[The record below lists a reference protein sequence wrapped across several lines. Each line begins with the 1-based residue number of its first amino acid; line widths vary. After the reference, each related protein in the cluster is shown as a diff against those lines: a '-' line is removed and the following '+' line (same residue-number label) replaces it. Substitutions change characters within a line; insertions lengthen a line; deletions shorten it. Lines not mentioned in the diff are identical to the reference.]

1 MDTKRPRMTE
11 ERRGQIALLALKD
24 KTRREGLKLDNWRR
38 GLGDNA
44 KRLGITLDEAS
55 EFVEILTRELVE
67 EACWQRKSRCSD
79 DQGSCGPVPDS

>member
-67 EACWQRKSRCSD
+67 EAFANDGGGDPHPAERSGSD
-79 DQGSCGPVPDS
+79 R